1 MSPVFG
7 GRVSQSE
14 EYKSFRGNI
23 PLKRITVADGK
34 ARCHS
39 KTHNLL
45 TFLSDQ
51 TWHVY
56 DTGCGPSSVGS
67 SPLLC
72 LPPIAATADVFFRQ
86 CLGMWIKCLLC
97 FEHPDP
103 ELMSGVVSIV
113 QSRLPRAVRVLA
125 GVLDTRGLVPRPR
138 PPPRPARPREGPH
151 PRRGSRRLPCAE
163 VCRDDAPLSAGGQ
176 PGALQHLHR

>member
-1 MSPVFG
+1 MNNEP
-7 GRVSQSE
+7 RVRWKGFSVRGVQKFQGEHSSE
-14 EYKSFRGNI
+14 EDNRGRWQGN
-23 PLKRITVADGK
+23 VSH
-34 ARCHS
+34 CHN

-45 TFLSDQ
+45 TFVSDQ

-86 CLGMWIKCLLC
+86 CLGLC
-97 FEHPDP
+97 FEYSYS

-163 VCRDDAPLSAGGQ
+163 VCRDDAPLSTGG
-176 PGALQHLHR
+176 

>member
-34 ARCHS
+34 ASCHS

-45 TFLSDQ
+45 TFVSDQ

-86 CLGMWIKCLLC
+86 CLGLWIKC
-97 FEHPDP
+97 FEYPYS

-163 VCRDDAPLSAGGQ
+163 VCRDDAPLSAGSQ
-176 PGALQHLHR
+176 PGALQHLHG

>member
-1 MSPVFG
+1 MNNEP
-7 GRVSQSE
+7 RVRWKGFSVRGVQKFQREHSSE
-14 EYKSFRGNI
+14 EDNRG
-23 PLKRITVADGK
+23 RWQGK
-34 ARCHS
+34 MSQQDC
-39 KTHNLL
+39 HNLL
-45 TFLSDQ
+45 TFVSDQ

-86 CLGMWIKCLLC
+86 CLGLWIKC
-97 FEHPDP
+97 FEYPYS

-151 PRRGSRRLPCAE
+151 PRRGSRRLPRAE

-176 PGALQHLHR
+176 PGALQYLHR